1 VSGKTLAIVVSLL
14 VGGSAASVAAQ
25 GSATPTPEQTR
36 TPPRRQGPPR
46 SPLDQLRYQIG
57 TMERV
62 LENAVEHGAT
72 IWRDRLQA
80 VVPSQTLLLDNARA
94 RGYRL
99 EGYGVFFD
107 VEVPSLSFETT
118 LYSAFRTL
126 DENGLGLQSA
136 LNQLKTY
143 IQAAGDANLEQA
155 LKRVELQVSP
165 VVPSTTVAPASDAR
179 QAAGAGAALTPAG
192 SRDDVDPI
200 LNNPQEAYRQ
210 EVTQAVIDA
219 MLDHGGALGISGD
232 EWLTIGERRNEARP
246 RIGFESDAQTVI
258 IRLRGIDL
266 GAFRAG
272 QLSREDALKRVE
284 VRVF

>member
-1 VSGKTLAIVVSLL
+1 MSGKTLAIVMTVFLC
-14 VGGSAASVAAQ
+14 GSAASVAAQ
-25 GSATPTPEQTR
+25 GGVPEAAERGR
-36 TPPRRQGPPR
+36 TSPRPLNQPR
-46 SPLDQLRYQIG
+46 NPLDQLRYQIG

-62 LENAVEHGAT
+62 LENAVEHGAA
-72 IWRDRLQA
+72 IWRDRMQA
-80 VVPSQTLLLDNARA
+80 VVPSQTLLLENARA

-107 VEVPSLSFETT
+107 VEVPSLSFEAS

-126 DENGLGLQSA
+126 DENGLGLQNA

-143 IQAAGDANLEQA
+143 VQAAGDANLEQA

-165 VVPSTTVAPASDAR
+165 AVPSTTVTPASGAR
-179 QAAGAGAALTPAG
+179 TLTGTGAVLPVAAPPDGG
-192 SRDDVDPI
+192 DPI
-200 LNNPQEAYRQ
+200 LNNPNEAYRQ

-232 EWLTIGERRNEARP
+232 EWLTIGERRNEVRP
-246 RIGFESDAQTVI
+246 RIGFDSDAATVI
-258 IRLRGIDL
+258 IRLRATDL

-272 QLSREDALKRVE
+272 QLSREDALKRIE

>member
-1 VSGKTLAIVVSLL
+1 MAVVVSLL

-25 GSATPTPEQTR
+25 GSAPQAPEQTR
-36 TPPRRQGPPR
+36 TMPRRQGQPR
-46 SPLDQLRYQIG
+46 GPLDTLRYQIG

-72 IWRDRLQA
+72 IWRDRLAA

-126 DENGLGLQSA
+126 DENDLGLQNA
-136 LNQLKTY
+136 LSQLKTY
-143 IQAAGDANLEQA
+143 VQAAGDANLEQA
-155 LKRVELQVSP
+155 LKRVERQVSP
-165 VVPSTTVAPASDAR
+165 AVPATTIAPASGAR
-179 QAAGAGAALTPAG
+179 QAAVAGPAPPPAG
-192 SRDDVDPI
+192 PRDPVDPI

-210 EVTQAVIDA
+210 EVT
-219 MLDHGGALGISGD
+219 
-232 EWLTIGERRNEARP
+232 
-246 RIGFESDAQTVI
+246 
-258 IRLRGIDL
+258 
-266 GAFRAG
+266 
-272 QLSREDALKRVE
+272 
-284 VRVF
+284 

>member
-1 VSGKTLAIVVSLL
+1 M
-14 VGGSAASVAAQ
+14 
-25 GSATPTPEQTR
+25 
-36 TPPRRQGPPR
+36 PRREGQPR

-62 LENAVEHGAT
+62 LENAVEHGAA

-118 LYSAFRTL
+118 LYSVFRTL

-165 VVPSTTVAPASDAR
+165 VVPATTVAPASDAR
-179 QAAGAGAALTPAG
+179 QAGGAGSAVPATG
-192 SRDDVDPI
+192 SRDNGDPI

-232 EWLTIGERRNEARP
+232 EWLTIGERRNEVRP
-246 RIGFESDAQTVI
+246 RIGFDSDAQTVI
-258 IRLRGIDL
+258 IRLRGTDL

>member
-1 VSGKTLAIVVSLL
+1 VSGKTLAVVVSLL

-25 GSATPTPEQTR
+25 GSAPQAPETR
-36 TPPRRQGPPR
+36 TMPRRQGQPR
-46 SPLDQLRYQIG
+46 GPLDQLRYQIG

-62 LENAVEHGAT
+62 LENAVEHGAA

-118 LYSAFRTL
+118 LYSVFRTL

-165 VVPSTTVAPASDAR
+165 VVPATTVAPASGAR
-179 QAAGAGAALTPAG
+179 QAGGAGSAVPATG
-192 SRDDVDPI
+192 SPDNGDPI

-219 MLDHGGALGISGD
+219 MLEYGGALGISGD
-232 EWLTIGERRNEARP
+232 EWLTIGERRNEVRP
-246 RIGFESDAQTVI
+246 RIGFDSDAQTVI
-258 IRLRGIDL
+258 IRLRGTDL

>member
-1 VSGKTLAIVVSLL
+1 MSGKTLAVVVSLL

-25 GSATPTPEQTR
+25 GSAPQAPETR
-36 TPPRRQGPPR
+36 TMPRQQGQPR
-46 SPLDQLRYQIG
+46 GPLDQLRYQIG

-62 LENAVEHGAT
+62 LENAVEHGAA

-118 LYSAFRTL
+118 LYSVFRTL

-143 IQAAGDANLEQA
+143 VQAAGDANLEQA

-165 VVPSTTVAPASDAR
+165 VVPATTVAPASGAR
-179 QAAGAGAALTPAG
+179 QAGGAGLAVPATG
-192 SRDDVDPI
+192 SRDNGDPI

-232 EWLTIGERRNEARP
+232 EWLTIGERRNEVRP
-246 RIGFESDAQTVI
+246 RIGFDSDAQTVI
-258 IRLRGIDL
+258 IRLRGTDL

>member
-1 VSGKTLAIVVSLL
+1 MSGKTLAVVVSLL
-14 VGGSAASVAAQ
+14 VGSAAASVAAQ
-25 GSATPTPEQTR
+25 GSAPQAPETR
-36 TPPRRQGPPR
+36 IVPRRQGQPR

-62 LENAVEHGAT
+62 LENAVEHGAA

-155 LKRVELQVSP
+155 LKRVELQVAP
-165 VVPSTTVAPASDAR
+165 AVPATTVAPASGAR
-179 QAAGAGAALTPAG
+179 QAAGAGPTLPAAG

-232 EWLTIGERRNEARP
+232 EWLTIGERRNEVRP
-246 RIGFESDAQTVI
+246 RIGFDSDAQTVI
-258 IRLRGIDL
+258 IRLRGTDL

>member
-1 VSGKTLAIVVSLL
+1 VSGKTLAVVVILS

-25 GSATPTPEQTR
+25 GSAPQAPETR
-36 TPPRRQGPPR
+36 TMPRRQSQPR
-46 SPLDQLRYQIG
+46 GPLDQLRYQIG

-62 LENAVEHGAT
+62 LENAVEHGAA

-118 LYSAFRTL
+118 LYSVFRTL

-143 IQAAGDANLEQA
+143 VQAAGDANLEQA

-165 VVPSTTVAPASDAR
+165 VVPATTVAPASDAR
-179 QAAGAGAALTPAG
+179 QAGGAGSAVPATG
-192 SRDDVDPI
+192 SRDNGDPI

-219 MLDHGGALGISGD
+219 MLEYGGALGISGD
-232 EWLTIGERRNEARP
+232 EWLTIGERRNEVRP
-246 RIGFESDAQTVI
+246 RIGFDSDAQTVI
-258 IRLRGIDL
+258 IRLRGTDL

>member
-1 VSGKTLAIVVSLL
+1 VSGKTLAVVVSWL
-14 VGGSAASVAAQ
+14 VGVSAASVAAQ
-25 GSATPTPEQTR
+25 SSAPQAPETR
-36 TPPRRQGPPR
+36 TMPRRQSQPR

-62 LENAVEHGAT
+62 LENAVEHGAA

-118 LYSAFRTL
+118 LYSVFRTL

-165 VVPSTTVAPASDAR
+165 VVPATTVAPASGAR
-179 QAAGAGAALTPAG
+179 QAGGAGSAVPAAG
-192 SRDDVDPI
+192 SRDNGDPI

-232 EWLTIGERRNEARP
+232 EWLTIGERRNEVRP
-246 RIGFESDAQTVI
+246 RIGFDSDAQTVI
-258 IRLRGIDL
+258 IRLRGTDL

>member
-1 VSGKTLAIVVSLL
+1 
-14 VGGSAASVAAQ
+14 
-25 GSATPTPEQTR
+25 
-36 TPPRRQGPPR
+36 
-46 SPLDQLRYQIG
+46 LRYQIG

-62 LENAVEHGAT
+62 LENAVEHGAA

-118 LYSAFRTL
+118 LYSVFRTL

-136 LNQLKTY
+136 LNQLKTH

-165 VVPSTTVAPASDAR
+165 VVPATTVAPASGAL
-179 QAAGAGAALTPAG
+179 QAGGAGPAVPPAG
-192 SRDDVDPI
+192 PRDNGDPI

-219 MLDHGGALGISGD
+219 MLDHGGALGIGGD
-232 EWLTIGERRNEARP
+232 EWLTIGERRNEVRP
-246 RIGFESDAQTVI
+246 RIGFDSDAQTVI
-258 IRLRGIDL
+258 IRLRGTDL

>member
-1 VSGKTLAIVVSLL
+1 VSGKTLAVVVSLL

-25 GSATPTPEQTR
+25 GSAPQAPETR
-36 TPPRRQGPPR
+36 TMPRRQSQPR

-62 LENAVEHGAT
+62 LENAVEHGAA

-118 LYSAFRTL
+118 LYSVFRTL

-165 VVPSTTVAPASDAR
+165 VVPATTVAPASGAR
-179 QAAGAGAALTPAG
+179 QAGGAGSAVPAAG
-192 SRDDVDPI
+192 SRDNGDPI

-232 EWLTIGERRNEARP
+232 EWLTIGERRNEVRP
-246 RIGFESDAQTVI
+246 RIGFDSDAQTVI
-258 IRLRGIDL
+258 IRLRGTDL

>member
-1 VSGKTLAIVVSLL
+1 MSGKTLAVVVSLL

-25 GSATPTPEQTR
+25 GSAPQAPETR
-36 TPPRRQGPPR
+36 TMPRRQGQPR

-62 LENAVEHGAT
+62 LENAVEHGAA

-118 LYSAFRTL
+118 LYSVFRTL

-165 VVPSTTVAPASDAR
+165 VVPATTVAPASGAR
-179 QAAGAGAALTPAG
+179 QAGGTGSAVPATG
-192 SRDDVDPI
+192 SRDNSDPI

-232 EWLTIGERRNEARP
+232 EWLTIGERRNEVRP
-246 RIGFESDAQTVI
+246 RIGFDSDAQTVI
-258 IRLRGIDL
+258 IRLRGTDL

>member
-1 VSGKTLAIVVSLL
+1 VSGKTLAVVVSLL
-14 VGGSAASVAAQ
+14 IGGSAASAAAQ
-25 GSATPTPEQTR
+25 GNAPQAPETR
-36 TPPRRQGPPR
+36 AMPRRQGQPR
-46 SPLDQLRYQIG
+46 GPLDQLRYQIG

-62 LENAVEHGAT
+62 LENAVEHGAA

-80 VVPSQTLLLDNARA
+80 VMPSQTLLLDNARA

-118 LYSAFRTL
+118 LYSVFRTL

-165 VVPSTTVAPASDAR
+165 VVPATTVAPASGAR
-179 QAAGAGAALTPAG
+179 QAGGAGPAVPATG
-192 SRDDVDPI
+192 SRDDGDPI

-232 EWLTIGERRNEARP
+232 EWLTIGERRNEVRP
-246 RIGFESDAQTVI
+246 RIGFDSDAQTVI
-258 IRLRGIDL
+258 IRLRGTDL

>member
-1 VSGKTLAIVVSLL
+1 VSGKTLAVVVSLF
-14 VGGSAASVAAQ
+14 VEGAAASVAAQ
-25 GSATPTPEQTR
+25 GSAPQAPETR
-36 TPPRRQGPPR
+36 PLVRRQSQPR

-72 IWRDRLQA
+72 IWRDRLAA

-126 DENGLGLQSA
+126 DENGLGLQNA
-136 LNQLKTY
+136 LSQLKTY

-165 VVPSTTVAPASDAR
+165 AVPATTVAPASDAR
-179 QAAGAGAALTPAG
+179 QAAGAGTVLPAAG
-192 SRDDVDPI
+192 SRDNVDPI

-219 MLDHGGALGISGD
+219 MLDHGGALGVNGD
-232 EWLTIGERRNEARP
+232 EWLTIGERRNEVRP

-258 IRLRGIDL
+258 IRLRGTDL